1 MEKLIT
7 LLQDL
12 IDRYNITDEDVS
24 KINDIIYGTE
34 DEEGLYG
41 DEYAAEDEE
50 DSEEEYTED
59 AE

>member
-50 DSEEEYTED
+50 YSEEDEYED
-59 AE
+59 